1 MNMGSYWVWF
11 FIEFSANLAEGIF
24 LITFL
29 GAFLQKKNISKWI
42 YFGLPLFQACTT
54 YLVNQ
59 SGMSSILGMLVCILI
74 GFMFAFL
81 FYMGNPMKQLLL
93 VLAYFVVWF
102 ISELVVMFSLN
113 FFFDDFLVKQQSPS
127 IERLTSIIV
136 CKTILFIILRIVIS
150 FCPGQE
156 QKIPTRRLIPLF
168 SLPVATLGIAFS
180 FLIFWQGQ
188 TDTRLFFWSALASV
202 VLLFTNF
209 IVFDQYQRLEK
220 DALTKQQNQL
230 LLQYLDSEKQQIMLM
245 DSQQHEVRRIAH
257 DLKNSLIPVMEAL
270 HLDRTEDAKKYVAE
284 ILRGTNLARPDIY
297 TNQSLVDAVISQK
310 VREAESQ
317 QIEIRVDT
325 CPMVI
330 EFVTPVD
337 VSVILGNTLDNAI
350 EAVCKQEEGAK
361 RMVKLALSQAK
372 GLLYICVANTVS
384 EDVDVSHGKIETS
397 KADTSR
403 HGLGLSSVRHIVEKY
418 RGDISF
424 ACKDRIF
431 EVRIV
436 LQDQKN

>member
-1 MNMGSYWVWF
+1 MGSYWVWF
-11 FIEFSANLAEGIF
+11 IIEFSANLAEGIF

-29 GAFLQKKNISKWI
+29 GAFLQKKSFSKWI
-42 YFGLPLFQACTT
+42 YIGLPLFQACST
-54 YLVNQ
+54 YVVNQ
-59 SGMSSILGMLVCILI
+59 SGMSSVLGMLVCILI
-74 GFMFAFL
+74 GFMIAFF
-81 FYMGNPMKQLLL
+81 FYMGNPMRQLLL
-93 VLAYFVVWF
+93 ILAYFVVWF

-113 FFFDDFLVKQQSPS
+113 FIFEDFLVKQQTQS

-136 CKTILFIILRIVIS
+136 CKTILFIVLRIVIT

-156 QKIPTRRLIPLF
+156 QKISTRRLIPLF
-168 SLPVATLGIAFS
+168 SLPVATLGVAFS

-270 HLDRTEDAKKYVAE
+270 NLDRTEDAKKFVGE
-284 ILRGTNLARPDIY
+284 ILHGTTLTRPDIY

-310 VREAESQ
+310 VREAESRW
-317 QIEIRVDT
+317 IEIHIDAS
-325 CPMVI
+325 PMVI
-330 EFVTPVD
+330 EYVTPVD

-350 EAVCKQEEGAK
+350 EAVCRQEEGTK
-361 RMVKLALSQAK
+361 RMIKLALSQSK
-372 GLLYICVANTVS
+372 GLLYICETNTIS
-384 EDVDVSHGKIETS
+384 EDVVVRQGKIETS
-397 KADTSR
+397 KADTTR
-403 HGLGLSSVRHIVEKY
+403 HGIGLSSVRHIVEKY
-418 RGDISF
+418 GGNITF
-424 ACKDRIF
+424 ECKDKNF

-436 LQDQKN
+436 LQDQKS